1 MFSRITEAKRA
12 PHPARLDVNGIE
24 YLRNKDRNCVS
35 RRTRIVVARIV
46 CLLPVDGGASDDDG
60 LVVAVER
67 AWHFLEQA
75 FDKVLGVNGCD
86 SDSGGASF
94 AVA

>member
-1 MFSRITEAKRA
+1 MEVKRA
-12 PHPARLDVNGIE
+12 PHPARLDGNGIE
-24 YLRNKDRNCVS
+24 YLRNKDRNCMS
-35 RRTRIVVARIV
+35 RRTMIVVARIV
-46 CLLPVDGGASDDDG
+46 CLLPVDGGAADDDG
-60 LVVAVER
+60 VFVAVAER

-75 FDKVLGVNGCD
+75 FDKVLRVNGCD